1 MTPVSAA
8 TICSASAACASS
20 GCAARCITW
29 YWPGCVLAYRRY
41 AAPTASR
48 ASRPCLPRTAR
59 CNTASSPEIPSTAS
73 RRCRSS
79 SPSTCLYRLGTRTPS
94 ASASAASDIA
104 CSPSRS
110 AISAAAATTFAEVR
124 PCRGTSVRRVR
135 LGEECDDGGRH
146 GLDVLS
152 LRIVADALDDQ
163 LLDWSAERVRDPVG
177 LLQRIREV
185 RVGAAHDDERGRRDL
200 ADDGRRPVVPGAHHR
215 LRRGHASLLA
225 EVGFERGVLL
235 GIVSGLALRPQLLVV
250 PAEPQRQPERAAGHQ

>member
-48 ASRPCLPRTAR
+48 ASRPCLPWTAR
-59 CNTASSPEIPSTAS
+59 CNAASSPEIPSAAS

-94 ASASAASDIA
+94 VSASAASDIA

-110 AISAAAATTFAEVR
+110 ANSAAAATTFADVR
-124 PCRGTSVRRVR
+124 PWRGTSVRRVR
-135 LGEECDDGGRH
+135 LGEERNHRGSDCV
-146 GLDVLS
+146 DVLS
-152 LRIVADALDDQ
+152 LRVMADALDDQ
-163 LLDWSAERVRDPVG
+163 LLNRSAQRVRHPVG
-177 LLQRIREV
+177 FLQQIREV
-185 RVGAAHDDERGRRDL
+185 RVRASHDDERGRRDL
-200 ADDGRRPVVPGAHHR
+200 ADDR
-215 LRRGHASLLA
+215 
-225 EVGFERGVLL
+225 
-235 GIVSGLALRPQLLVV
+235 
-250 PAEPQRQPERAAGHQ
+250 